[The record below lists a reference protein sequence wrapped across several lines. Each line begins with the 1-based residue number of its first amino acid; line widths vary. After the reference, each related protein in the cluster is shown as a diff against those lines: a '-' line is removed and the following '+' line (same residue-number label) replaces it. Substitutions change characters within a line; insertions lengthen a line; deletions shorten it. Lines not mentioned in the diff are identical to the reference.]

1 MNAKVIKKEK
11 NVVSIE
17 FSVSSENFEKAV
29 QQAYLKLR
37 GKIAI
42 NGFRKGKAPRRII
55 EKTYGKEVFFDDAM
69 DIVLS
74 EEYPLAVKELELS
87 PINRPQVDVKEMEDG
102 KEVVFTADVEVVP
115 EVELGKYKGIKV
127 EKVVYNVTDE
137 DVVKELEGMQ
147 DKNSRMIEITDRPV
161 KDGDTLTIDYE
172 GSCDGVKF
180 EGGTAENQTLVIGSK
195 SFIPG
200 FEDQLIGKSKDEEVE
215 VNVTFPEEYQ
225 AKDLQGKSAVFK
237 VKIHE
242 IKEKELPT
250 LDDEFAKD
258 ISEFDTLEELKA
270 DTKKKL
276 EEKAVER
283 EKNENNNKAIEAVVK
298 ESKVDVP
305 EVLVDREIENQA
317 KQYENQFR
325 MQGFQGKEVEGII
338 QNLVNQYKE
347 NYKDQAEFNVK
358 TDLVLNA
365 IIKEEEIKAT
375 EEEIEKEIKTLAE
388 AYKVEDEKMEE
399 FKKNVLSSSKDYLE
413 ENIQKRKVVDM
424 IVNEVEFV
432 NK

>member
-42 NGFRKGKAPRRII
+42 NGFRKGRAPRRII

-74 EEYPLAVKELELS
+74 EEYPLAVKELELN
-87 PINRPQVDVKEMEDG
+87 PINRPQVDVKELEEG
-102 KEVVFTADVEVVP
+102 KEVVFTADVEVMP

-137 DVVKELEGMQ
+137 DVAKELEGMQ
-147 DKNSRMIEITDRPV
+147 DKNSRMIEITDRAV
-161 KDGDTLTIDYE
+161 KGGDTLTIDYE
-172 GSCDGVKF
+172 GTCEGVKF

-200 FEDQLIGKSKDEEVE
+200 FEDQLIGKNKDEEVE

-225 AKDLQGKSAVFK
+225 AKDLQGKPAVFK

-258 ISEFDTLEELKA
+258 VSEFDTLEELKA

-283 EKNENNNKAIEAVVK
+283 EKSENTNKAIEAVVK
-298 ESKVDVP
+298 EAKVEVP
-305 EVLVDREIENQA
+305 EVLVNREIENQA

-347 NYKDQAEFNVK
+347 NYKSQAEFNVK

-365 IIKEEEIKAT
+365 IIKEEDIKAT
-375 EEEIEKEIKTLAE
+375 EEELEKELKTLAE
-388 AYKVEDEKMEE
+388 AYKVEDDKMEE
-399 FKKNVLSSSKDYLE
+399 FKKNVLGSSKEYLE
-413 ENIQKRKVVDM
+413 ESIQKRKVVDM
-424 IVNEVEFV
+424 IVKEAEFV